1 MQNQN
6 GLRAETLND
15 RIHLLV
21 SNLKT
26 AASSFKDRA
35 TEAKSHAATIA
46 AKTGRAI
53 KAHPL
58 VAIGVALGA
67 GYLTGRLLRPVT
79 TDAQRLGR

>member
-15 RIHLLV
+15 QIHLLV

-46 AKTGRAI
+46 GSIAAKTGRTI
-53 KAHPL
+53 KAHPV

-67 GYLTGRLLRPVT
+67 GYLAVRLLR
-79 TDAQRLGR
+79 R

>member
-15 RIHLLV
+15 RIHMLV

-26 AASSFKDRA
+26 ATSSFKDRA
-35 TEAKSHAATIA
+35 TEATSHAATIGGSIA

-58 VAIGVALGA
+58 VALGVALGA
-67 GYLTGRLLRPVT
+67 GYLAVRLLR
-79 TDAQRLGR
+79 R

>member
-15 RIHLLV
+15 RIHMLV

-26 AASSFKDRA
+26 ATSSFKDRA
-35 TEAKSHAATIA
+35 TEATSHAATIGGSIAGSIA

-58 VAIGVALGA
+58 VALGVALGA
-67 GYLTGRLLRPVT
+67 GYLAVRLLR
-79 TDAQRLGR
+79 R

>member
-21 SNLKT
+21 SNVKT
-26 AASSFKDRA
+26 AASSFKDIA
-35 TEAKSHAATIA
+35 TEAKSHAASFAGSVAT
-46 AKTGRAI
+46 KTGRAI
-53 KAHPL
+53 KAHPI

-67 GYLTGRLLRPVT
+67 GYLAVRLLR
-79 TDAQRLGR
+79 RR